1 MNSEEEL
8 KIEHVLNA
16 KVLAVA
22 NIVVVRENMLIL
34 DMGNRA
40 TSPVPGVLAPEF
52 ASSAKGKAIIKGVK
66 SLADV

>member
-1 MNSEEEL
+1 
-8 KIEHVLNA
+8 
-16 KVLAVA
+16 
-22 NIVVVRENMLIL
+22 MLIL

-40 TSPVPGVLAPEF
+40 ISPVPGVLAPEF